1 MTRHLSCWTKHVD
14 SQLHMLPTKAYAREA
29 CKMRCMQVSL
39 HIRKGGLQDTLH
51 ASAAAHQS
59 ALVKHAQA
67 VQRMPSVC
75 LMHLCLGSASTSC
88 IEDRKHGCY
97 FSWVRNETMMLPSQV
112 WECYYMLFLSI
123 TEPKLHMRKTSC
135 NHHGVVCQVLL
146 LSQRPSWSSTGA
158 LAEEAAAEGVFFLQG
173 EEEDD
178 SKRRAA
184 RLQRGM
190 FMHPNLTLAA
200 ALGKPVQLCRVWPA

>member
-1 MTRHLSCWTKHVD
+1 MLFTKSCATK
-14 SQLHMLPTKAYAREA
+14 P
-29 CKMRCMQVSL
+29 CKMHCMQL
-39 HIRKGGLQDTLH
+39 LRHISWHWSNMLMQYKGCPAFSH
-51 ASAAAHQS
+51 ASRHFY
-59 ALVKHAQA
+59 V
-67 VQRMPSVC
+67 
-75 LMHLCLGSASTSC
+75 LCRGQ
-88 IEDRKHGCY
+88 
-97 FSWVRNETMMLPSQV
+97 ETWLLLFTGTVMLPSQV